1 MDCCAPPTSF
11 ECTCGLLDRR
21 EVQRK
26 RVIGGAVVDPVS
38 CILTWPASFVSCLP
52 AQVNKYPWVVAVT
65 MVWGDGSHSPPHCG
79 GTLVSS
85 RYVVT
90 SANCAQLLPGVAALA
105 VRLGEHSVCTA
116 GETKLPEKVVRVNR
130 TIAHE
135 SYDRFS
141 NEHDI
146 ALLELEEYVDLGVYT
161 PACLARATDT
171 YEGRLTKIDESVE
184 TSVAFK

>member
-1 MDCCAPPTSF
+1 M
-11 ECTCGLLDRR
+11 
-21 EVQRK
+21 
-26 RVIGGAVVDPVS
+26 
-38 CILTWPASFVSCLP
+38 
-52 AQVNKYPWVVAVT
+52 YPWVVAVT

-130 TIAHE
+130 IIAHE

-171 YEGRLTKIDESVE
+171 YEGSLTKIDESVE

>member
-1 MDCCAPPTSF
+1 M
-11 ECTCGLLDRR
+11 
-21 EVQRK
+21 
-26 RVIGGAVVDPVS
+26 
-38 CILTWPASFVSCLP
+38 
-52 AQVNKYPWVVAVT
+52 YPWVVAVS

-105 VRLGEHSVCTA
+105 VRLGEHSVCAA

-171 YEGRLTKIDESVE
+171 YEGRLIQVDKSDRRLS
-184 TSVAFK
+184 